1 MIDPGQTAFTYTT
14 YSAFCAK
21 VRRIAVPAGVGE
33 TQKPLFDTLVIN
45 ALIRAQKYVDC
56 LRKIQVS
63 VFDKDQMF
71 ENCGVANFVPPRGKI
86 NLIYAFKP
94 DEACLKH
101 IYHPATLAQ
110 IHCWSQENNCGWE
123 TVPPGVG
130 TEEYARASD
139 ICYDFSQLYPGQ
151 EEADDCWKC
160 APKWMARGR
169 NGEVYLAPRLPCGYL
184 IAVHWEGLKRTWAAL
199 DPVPDDEDLADWVA
213 QYVQSEMTL
222 RSDRDIQLSR
232 ELKANAAEK
241 FGDIMYWCNEER
253 RLQIDIDCAQ
263 GIDTGNLIDMF
274 FGVYPYNAS
283 PPAEPDGGGGGPDP
297 EPEVPAQDGLKI
309 SDADYLVQ
317 EDDFYILLE
326 QGGSAKV
333 GDLPEDTAPA
343 DSVGIPIVHDPA
355 GTPAN
360 ERMSPVAFFDS
371 AQSLDAAVTPDLT
384 WEVPILSDP
393 NGTPTIMRVT
403 LQAIYDFL
411 EQIGSVLPDGIWA
424 QYNPKGSGDANAS
437 GFPQFSDWLLA
448 PNTYLVPSGTA
459 DGFDRFVGNTANTGP
474 ELQEYFLLD
483 RTPRLDAHLSW
494 FRGSQRM
501 FAGFISDTAV
511 WNSDTPAGDFIGFVA
526 SVPRGDTTIWCLC
539 RTASSE
545 TRVNTGLSYSS
556 AVWRRYQVEYDPT
569 AGTATF
575 TVDGVVVATISTN
588 IPSHTT
594 AMKCICACKNTGTD
608 ILDVSRITF
617 TTLR

>member
-1 MIDPGQTAFTYTT
+1 MIDPGQAAFTYTT
-14 YSAFCAK
+14 FSAFCSR
-21 VRRIAVPAGVGE
+21 VRQIALPSGVGE
-33 TQKPLFDTLVIN
+33 TLKPRFDSLVIN
-45 ALIRAQKYVDC
+45 ALIRAQKYIDC
-56 LRKIQVS
+56 LRKIQVNL
-63 VFDKDQMF
+63 VEKDQMF

-94 DEACLKH
+94 DESCLKH

-110 IHCWSQENNCGWE
+110 IHCWSQQNSCGWA

-130 TEEYARASD
+130 TEEYASGSS
-139 ICYDFSQLYPGQ
+139 ICYAFGQLYPGQ
-151 EEADDCWKC
+151 DETDSCWKC
-160 APKWMARGR
+160 DPKWMARGR
-169 NGEVYLAPRLPCGYL
+169 NGEVYLAPRIPCGYM
-184 IAVHWEGLKRTWAAL
+184 IAVHWEGIKRSWSAL
-199 DPVPDDEDLADWVA
+199 DPVPDDEDLIDWVA
-213 QYVQSEMTL
+213 EYVQSQMTL
-222 RSDRDIQLSR
+222 RGDNDVQLATALRKDSDD
-232 ELKANAAEK
+232 K
-241 FGDIMYWCNEER
+241 FADLMWWCSEER

-274 FGVYPYNAS
+274 FGVYPYNPS
-283 PPAEPDGGGGGPDP
+283 PPAEPDGGEGGPDP
-297 EPEVPAQDGLKI
+297 EEPVPEQEGLKI

-317 EDDFYILLE
+317 EDDFFILLE
-326 QGGSAKV
+326 QGGSEKV
-333 GDLPEDTAPA
+333 GDLPEDTAPE
-343 DSVGIPIVHDPA
+343 DTVGIPIVHDPS

-360 ERMSPVAFFDS
+360 ERMSPVAFFNS
-371 AQSLDAAVTPDLT
+371 AQSLDISVGPDLT

-424 QYNPKGSGDANAS
+424 QYNPKGNGDANAS
-437 GFPQFSDWLLA
+437 GWPQFSDWLLA
-448 PNTYLVPSGTA
+448 PNTYAVPTSSA
-459 DGFDRFVGNTANTGP
+459 DAFDRFAGNTANPGP

-494 FRGSQRM
+494 FKGTQRM
-501 FAGFISDTAV
+501 FVGFVSDTAV
-511 WNSDTPAGDFIGFVA
+511 WNSDAPAGDFIGFA
-526 SVPRGDTTIWCLC
+526 TSAPRGDTTIWCMC
-539 RTASSE
+539 RTGGSG
-545 TRVNTGLSYSS
+545 TLVNTGLDYTS
-556 AVWRRYQVEYDPT
+556 AAWRRYQVQYDPT
-569 AGTATF
+569 SGTATF
-575 TVDGVVVATISTN
+575 IVDGTVVATIASN